1 MEVPIFRRNAH
12 VKKSDFPCFYPPGTA
27 WVFKKNWINLLIL
40 IELERRNILSL
51 KVAVLHAPLL
61 FGIAQ
66 NPISHDFPMGN
77 DTAKMLR
84 FGSWPH
90 WLRYVTWKNGFIA
103 SSGEGFHHM
112 AVIPRRTIF
121 LGESGA
127 VFLCNINTDK
137 KQPRGDPPI
146 ISQVQKYFWITHH
159 PTGCTPGTSEPNLCY
174 NASINNPT
182 TRRRTWKCGD
192 WT

>member
-1 MEVPIFRRNAH
+1 MEVSIFRQNAH

-51 KVAVLHAPLL
+51 KVAVLHATLL

-90 WLRYVTWKNGFIA
+90 
-103 SSGEGFHHM
+103 
-112 AVIPRRTIF
+112 
-121 LGESGA
+121 
-127 VFLCNINTDK
+127 
-137 KQPRGDPPI
+137 
-146 ISQVQKYFWITHH
+146 
-159 PTGCTPGTSEPNLCY
+159 
-174 NASINNPT
+174 
-182 TRRRTWKCGD
+182 
-192 WT
+192 